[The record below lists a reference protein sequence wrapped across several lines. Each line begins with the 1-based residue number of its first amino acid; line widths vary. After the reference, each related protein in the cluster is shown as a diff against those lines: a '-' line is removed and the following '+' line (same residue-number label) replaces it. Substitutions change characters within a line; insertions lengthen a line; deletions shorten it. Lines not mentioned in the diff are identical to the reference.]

1 MRIAKVSNGKMN
13 VNVKM
18 RKALKFGGFFKL
30 DTTSAGG
37 VSADQFNSTSR
48 IGVHV
53 GVYHVFSGYCQ
64 RWREA

>member
-1 MRIAKVSNGKMN
+1 MVLIYDGSNYKQLSVRTYEN
-13 VNVKM
+13 RQSLEWQDERQCQDEKSIEI
-18 RKALKFGGFFKL
+18 R
-30 DTTSAGG
+30 
-37 VSADQFNSTSR
+37 TSR